1 MVPDNKKY
9 GKSPPQTR
17 NLDPLFVSI
26 DNQQF
31 CSAWQSNVNTDIDT
45 KILPDEIRDHH
56 QIHNVRQI
64 MMRHMTMTL
73 LFCPHNRSQ
82 QEN

>member
-9 GKSPPQTR
+9 GKNLPQTR
-17 NLDPLFVSI
+17 SLDPLFVSI

-31 CSAWQSNVNTDIDT
+31 CSAWQSNINTEFDMN
-45 KILPDEIRDHH
+45 ILPDEFRDHH
-56 QIHNVRQI
+56 QIHSVRQI
-64 MMRHMTMTL
+64 KMRHMTMKL
-73 LFCPHNRSQ
+73 LFCPHNGSQ